1 MNEAERMKDHLLDW
15 LRDAHAM
22 EEQAETMLSATAER
36 LENYPALK
44 QRIEQHIIETQ
55 GQGRRVAACIERLG
69 GDTSAFK
76 DAGGKLMATAQGF
89 SGMFASDEVVKGA
102 IFSYAFE
109 NLEIASY
116 KSLIAAALQM
126 GDQQTARACE
136 DNLEEEIAMAEWLHG
151 HIEQLTVQFLAKA
164 QAGEPAKR

>member
-1 MNEAERMKDHLLDW
+1 MKDFEKTKEHLLSW

-36 LENYPALK
+36 LENYPALR

-55 GQGRRVAACIERLG
+55 GQSRRVAACIDRLG

-89 SGMFASDEVVKGA
+89 AGKFASDEVVKGA

-116 KSLIAAALQM
+116 RSLITAARQL
-126 GDQQTARACE
+126 GDHETVAACE
-136 DNLEEEIAMAEWLHG
+136 DNLREEVAMAEWLHE
-151 HIEQLTVQFLAKA
+151 HIEQVTGQFLSRA